1 MNRREFFS
9 TTAAGVGAL
18 AATRFGWAAQT
29 VDPKVDWKKV
39 RQSTLDRIAI
49 MTLNFQSILKVPDTQ
64 DSPNR
69 TLELSDIGEMLAD
82 TYGVHKVEF
91 QHYHLASVEPSYF
104 KDMRGKLEKSK
115 SRATQ
120 INLEFSGLNISAP
133 QQRDR
138 LLAID
143 LTKMWVDH
151 AVALGAQR
159 VMINQGQPTH
169 ENKVHS
175 IPTLK
180 AMVDYGKSKNI
191 IVSVETRGGGG
202 GGGRGRGGQ
211 GGQGQAAPGS
221 RTSHDGTGDS
231 ARCRA
236 CRWRA
241 GSERRGWSART
252 TGGSAT
258 ADGTCG
264 LDAARRDHQGG
275 GFVLQR
281 GRRRRQRR
289 QPGGAPFLPEGDV
302 PDDRQHHA
310 YPRQHALG
318 SRHGDAISRGGARLQ
333 GPVHDRGE
341 QRPRGH
347 ARDLRRRHRYAGCE
361 DVKGAP
367 TFPSLNRHSHASG
380 ANTR

>member
-1 MNRREFFS
+1 
-9 TTAAGVGAL
+9 
-18 AATRFGWAAQT
+18 
-29 VDPKVDWKKV
+29 
-39 RQSTLDRIAI
+39 

-211 GGQGQAAPGS
+211 GGQARPHREPHQPRRPGTQPAAAP
-221 RTSHDGTGDS
+221 
-231 ARCRA
+231 A
-236 CRWRA
+236 A
-241 GSERRGWSART
+241 GAPAPTPRLVSP
-252 TGGSAT
+252 
-258 ADGTCG
+258 
-264 LDAARRDHQGG
+264 H
-275 GFVLQR
+275 
-281 GRRRRQRR
+281 RRR
-289 QPGGAPFLPEGDV
+289 V
-302 PDDRQHHA
+302 
-310 YPRQHALG
+310 
-318 SRHGDAISRGGARLQ
+318 
-333 GPVHDRGE
+333 
-341 QRPRGH
+341 
-347 ARDLRRRHRYAGCE
+347 RHR
-361 DVKGAP
+361 
-367 TFPSLNRHSHASG
+367 
-380 ANTR
+380 

>member
-104 KDMRGKLEKSK
+104 KDMRSKLEKSK

-151 AVALGAQR
+151 AVTLGAQR

-211 GGQGQAAPGS
+211 GGQGQAAPGAAPATTAPGTQPAAAPAAGAPAPNAAAGQPAPPAGPPPLT
-221 RTSHDGTGDS
+221 RTG
-231 ARCRA
+231 
-236 CRWRA
+236 
-241 GSERRGWSART
+241 
-252 TGGSAT
+252 
-258 ADGTCG
+258 G
-264 LDAARRDHQGG
+264 LDAARRDHQG
-275 GFVLQR
+275 
-281 GRRRRQRR
+281 RRRRI
-289 QPGGAPFLPEGDV
+289 PTWTSA
-302 PDDRQHHA
+302 
-310 YPRQHALG
+310 
-318 SRHGDAISRGGARLQ
+318 
-333 GPVHDRGE
+333 
-341 QRPRGH
+341 
-347 ARDLRRRHRYAGCE
+347 
-361 DVKGAP
+361 AP
-367 TFPSLNRHSHASG
+367 TPP
-380 ANTR
+380 TRRSSTPA

>member
-9 TTAAGVGAL
+9 TTAAGVAAL
-18 AATRFGWAAQT
+18 ASTRLGWAAQA
-29 VDPKVDWKKV
+29 VDPRVDWKKV

-69 TLELSDIGEMLAD
+69 TLELFDIGEMLAD

-104 KDMRGKLEKSK
+104 RDLRAKLEKSK

-120 INLEFSGLNISAP
+120 FNLEFSGLNISAP

-143 LTKMWVDH
+143 LTKMWIDH
-151 AVALGAQR
+151 AVTLGAQR

-202 GGGRGRGGQ
+202 GGRGRGGQ
-211 GGQGQAAPGS
+211 GGQGQGAPGAATPQGGQQPAAGAPAPTAPAPAQTAAAPAGQA
-221 RTSHDGTGDS
+221 TPPAGPPPLTGPPAWALLAEIIKGAGAYSNVDVGGANAANQEELHS
-231 ARCRA
+231 CLKLMFPMTANTMHTRVNT
-236 CRWRA
+236 RWDL
-241 GSERRGWSART
+241 
-252 TGGSAT
+252 AT
-258 ADGTCG
+258 AMRYLEGELGYKGLYTIEAGNSHEGTRPIYDVVVAT
-264 LDAARRDHQGG
+264 LDA
-275 GFVLQR
+275 
-281 GRRRRQRR
+281 
-289 QPGGAPFLPEGDV
+289 
-302 PDDRQHHA
+302 
-310 YPRQHALG
+310 
-318 SRHGDAISRGGARLQ
+318 
-333 GPVHDRGE
+333 
-341 QRPRGH
+341 
-347 ARDLRRRHRYAGCE
+347 
-361 DVKGAP
+361 K
-367 TFPSLNRHSHASG
+367 T
-380 ANTR
+380 